1 MKAKYSTAI
10 QIVLLML
17 AIAAGYILKGDLVG
31 GPRLAHRIFGSLA
44 ALACIMT
51 AIGLVGQAKRPTNVR
66 ALALA
71 AASLSLLAGLAGK
84 MAKTAANYS
93 VVFNTMRA
101 SAGLALAA
109 SVALLVLLNDSKTPA
124 KKSKAKSKK

>member
-1 MKAKYSTAI
+1 
-10 QIVLLML
+10 ML
-17 AIAAGYILKGDLVG
+17 AIAAGYVLKGDLVD
-31 GPRLAHRIFGSLA
+31 GPRMAHRAFGSLA
-44 ALACIMT
+44 ALACIVT

-93 VVFNTMRA
+93 IVFNTMRA
-101 SAGLALAA
+101 SAGLALIA
-109 SVALLVLLNDSKTPA
+109 SIVLLVLLNDSKTPA